1 MKCSHFTTPLQT
13 GLDKNGGFIPLPMIK
28 NEKTVDPKDDSS
40 QKVVQLETAMGAAI
54 ECFAGA
60 SAIVVPR
67 TRFAPV
73 KKCNDLL
80 LLRSDAYLIVDDKP
94 VLNSACDG
102 TAPVMSLD
110 SKVYKLVG
118 ALEAASKGGTPSLVK
133 CKKLTIKGKVT
144 WTKDTVFAGEVSITN
159 SSPEPKPV
167 PTGEVTGKIEL

>member
-1 MKCSHFTTPLQT
+1 
-13 GLDKNGGFIPLPMIK
+13 MIK